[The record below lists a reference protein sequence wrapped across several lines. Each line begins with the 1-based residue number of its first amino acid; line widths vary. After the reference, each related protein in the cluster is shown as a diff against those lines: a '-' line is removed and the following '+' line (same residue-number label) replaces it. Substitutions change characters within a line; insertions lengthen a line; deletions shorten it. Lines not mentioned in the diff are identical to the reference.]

1 LNLYRRNL
9 FGVFNGDDL
18 SVGVLVDLS
27 VQINTFF
34 IKYLELVTKQRNIQK
49 LKKKHKKTKR
59 NRKKRRR

>member
-1 LNLYRRNL
+1 LYRRNL